1 MAMITLEPTL
11 LSHQEMDGSPTE
23 SQDQYG
29 PRIQRKLLCAWAD
42 RWTLIAQLLGHT
54 EGGIYYLAHKCP
66 YHSSL
71 RAQSIGGISGWGERT
86 QQAGATYVYEFAE
99 IDVDYRRATTDP
111 ASGDSADPNMTYIS
125 ESIEGAAEFITLP
138 NQKLYWDDDAV
149 AQLGTSE
156 APAMLLK
163 TINWVYTIHRLATIP
178 EEFLSYVG
186 GINSA
191 AITSITLN
199 RTFAARTLL
208 YNPPQF
214 SRDITSEGVQAWQ
227 ATLRFTERKKE
238 WNKFPKTDELDA
250 DGMIKFAPIY
260 NAAGTQVKLYP
271 ELAFGNLVYQPA

>member
-125 ESIEGAAEFITLP
+125 ESIEGAAEFLTVP
-138 NQKLYWDDDAV
+138 TKGLYWV
-149 AQLGTSE
+149 TGVPLGTDE

-163 TINWVYTIHRLATIP
+163 TINWVYTIHRLAVIP
-178 EEFLSYVG
+178 EEFLSYIG

-191 AITSITLN
+191 PITSITLN

-238 WNKFPKTDELDA
+238 WNLFPNTKEHDA
-250 DGMIKFAPIY
+250 DGTISFLPVFQM
-260 NAAGTQVKLYP
+260 AGGNQLKLYP
-271 ELAFGNLVYQPA
+271 ELDFTKLVYQPA